1 MDKQLKAKLTKWIA
15 ILLTIAILV
24 AIYSQIRFNDLV
36 TVVANIHPWYFALA
50 LSIFIPQ
57 FLVTA
62 LRWRIMMA
70 GLYKMSMWSAF
81 RMVMAGKALNAI
93 APSKM
98 GEMSKAI
105 FLKREGATDL
115 APALTA
121 VVLEKVLDV
130 GGLCVVLLMG
140 ALFWRDPGNYVWWS
154 AMLIS
159 VGFVVAA
166 AGVLL
171 IPLQPFG
178 KLLLRISPK
187 LANVTK
193 LFDAWDL
200 VLSHWKSSVWQ
211 FLAIIGLSILLWS
224 VHVLQIYLFFPSLFL
239 GHTPPIALPPAAFI
253 VANIPLAIFVG
264 LLPIAMAG
272 MGTRDAAFIY
282 LFGGFSASFLPVVD
296 PALTGAAAQEAA
308 RQLLV
313 ATMAGVGLLCSMRY
327 WVDTVV
333 GIPFFHMYASKANAN
348 AEPPTQRPG

>member
-1 MDKQLKAKLTKWIA
+1 MDKQLKNKLTKWVA
-15 ILLTIAILV
+15 IVLTIAILV
-24 AIYSQIRFNDLV
+24 AIYSQIRFDDFL

-70 GLYKMSMWSAF
+70 GLYRMSMWSSF

-115 APALTA
+115 APALSA

-130 GGLCVVLLMG
+130 GGLCVVLLLG
-140 ALFWRDPGNYVWWS
+140 ALFWRDPGNYVWWT
-154 AMLIS
+154 AMTVS
-159 VGFVVAA
+159 VGFVAAA
-166 AGVLL
+166 AGVIL
-171 IPLQPFG
+171 IPLKPLG
-178 KLLLRISPK
+178 NLLVKISPK
-187 LANVTK
+187 LQKITK
-193 LFDAWDL
+193 LFDGWDL
-200 VLSHWKSSVWQ
+200 VLSHWKSNIGQ
-211 FLAIIGLSILLWS
+211 FLGIIALSILLWS
-224 VHVLQIYLFFPSLFL
+224 IHVLQIYLFFPSLFL
-239 GHTPPIALPPAAFI
+239 GHTPPIELPSSAFI

-264 LLPIAMAG
+264 LLPIALAG

-282 LFGGFSASFLPVVD
+282 LFAGFSANFLPVAD
-296 PALTGAAAQEAA
+296 PSLAVPVAEQAQS
-308 RQLLV
+308 LLR

-333 GIPFFHMYASKANAN
+333 GIPFFHMYASRTDDSG
-348 AEPPTQRPG
+348 ETP